1 MKLLK
6 ILLEVYK
13 EEYELNLQEG
23 LIKTT
28 NIGKTINLL
37 RSSFDFG
44 FEYQRDNNTFE
55 VIFHQI
61 NKNILNKFL
70 KYINNL
76 GWFPSY
82 IKE

>member
-28 NIGKTINLL
+28 NIGKTLNILEKKYSSKFIFTCLL
-37 RSSFDFG
+37 SNFIIRPSSF
-44 FEYQRDNNTFE
+44 
-55 VIFHQI
+55 IFSKMIH
-61 NKNILNKFL
+61 
-70 KYINNL
+70 
-76 GWFPSY
+76 
-82 IKE
+82 